1 MQRPDIYIYPLQNEF
16 VLEYYSLETILSLTF
31 YLVSLG
37 LLFSYYV
44 CTSLVV
50 NILVVVF
57 CLGSMVVKKTRK
69 LQIRWIILQISGRGL
84 FDVDHYLFY
93 TVKPVYTEPSIC
105 VQNRQVFILYRLTN
119 ISYIVTLFE
128 IRLYRILFYIKVL
141 VH

>member
-1 MQRPDIYIYPLQNEF
+1 MQRPDIQIYPLQNKF

-44 CTSLVV
+44 WASLVV
-50 NILVVVF
+50 NILIVVF
-57 CLGSMVVKKTRK
+57 CLGSMVVKKARK

-84 FDVDHYLFY
+84 FDVDNYLFY

-105 VQNRQVFILYRLTN
+105 VRIRQVFILYRLN
-119 ISYIVTLFE
+119 KNLSILNLLFVFRIDRYSSYI
-128 IRLYRILFYIKVL
+128 K
-141 VH
+141 